1 MFGATPSSSV
11 LLPDMTR
18 PGPTFQSALL
28 AGVSADNAPL
38 ITELEDLDIQVTAAT
53 HAAEAIE
60 FATQIEPD
68 LVVVGEELDAD
79 PSQVLSAIR
88 AAAPGAPI
96 VYLLSAPHLRRAAF
110 LVSLGMDDVI
120 IPPHRGESIVFR
132 ASMAPLLA
140 RRKDPKSGADTI
152 RVDRFSRTV
161 LTGDHPVAL
170 TTREFQL
177 LECLVDARGRVVS
190 REHLLKEIWGDEQD
204 NEAVLDAT
212 VHRLRRKLEV
222 DVSTPRILV
231 TVRGLGYRIEA
242 GRIWISGP

>member
-1 MFGATPSSSV
+1 MI
-11 LLPDMTR
+11 R
-18 PGPTFQSALL
+18 PGPGFKSVLL
-28 AGVSADNAPL
+28 AGVP
-38 ITELEDLDIQVTAAT
+38 TEGGDLLEELASLDLSVELAS

-60 FATQIEPD
+60 FATQSEPD
-68 LVVVGEELDAD
+68 LVVLGEELDAD
-79 PSQVLSAIR
+79 PSQVISAIR
-88 AAAPGAPI
+88 AAAPRAPI
-96 VYLLSAPHLRRAAF
+96 VYLLSAPHIRRAAF

-120 IPPHRGESIVFR
+120 IPPHRGEAILFR

-140 RRKDPKSGADTI
+140 RKKDPRSGADTI

-161 LTGDHPVAL
+161 LTGEHPVAL

-177 LECLVDARGRVVS
+177 LERLVDARGRVVS
-190 REHLLKEIWGDEQD
+190 REDLLKEIWGDTQD

-242 GRIWISGP
+242 GRIWISGA

>member
-1 MFGATPSSSV
+1 MFGVPSSST
-11 LLPDMTR
+11 LLPDLTR
-18 PGPTFQSALL
+18 PGAGFRSALL
-28 AGVSADNAPL
+28 AGVPADYGSL
-38 ITELEDLDIQVTAAT
+38 IAELETLELEVTTAG

-60 FATQIEPD
+60 FATQVEPD
-68 LVVVGEELDAD
+68 LVILGEELDAD

-88 AAAPGAPI
+88 AAAPGAPV
-96 VYLLSAPHLRRAAF
+96 VYLLSAPLLRRAAF
-110 LVSLGMDDVI
+110 LISLGMDDVI
-120 IPPHRGESIVFR
+120 IPPHRGESIIFR
-132 ASMAPLLA
+132 ATVAPLLA
-140 RRKDPKSGADTI
+140 RRKDGRSSADTI

-161 LTGDHPVAL
+161 LTGEHPVAL

-177 LECLVDARGRVVS
+177 LECLVDSRGRVVS
-190 REHLLKEIWGDEQD
+190 REHLLREIWGNEQD

>member
-1 MFGATPSSSV
+1 MI
-11 LLPDMTR
+11 R
-18 PGPTFQSALL
+18 PGPSLKSALL
-28 AGVSADNAPL
+28 AGVPAENGHLVD
-38 ITELEDLDIQVTAAT
+38 ELESLELTVWSAA

-60 FATQIEPD
+60 LAAQAEPD
-68 LVVVGEELDAD
+68 LVVLGEELDAD
-79 PSQVLSAIR
+79 PSQVISAIR
-88 AAAPGAPI
+88 AAAPRAPI
-96 VYLLSAPHLRRAAF
+96 VYLLSAPLIRRAAF
-110 LVSLGMDDVI
+110 LISLGMDDVI
-120 IPPHRGESIVFR
+120 IPPHRGESILFR

-140 RRKDPKSGADTI
+140 RKKDPRSGVDTI

-161 LTGDHPVAL
+161 LTGEHPVAL

-177 LECLVDARGRVVS
+177 LERLVDARGRVVS
-190 REHLLKEIWGDEQD
+190 REDLLREIWGESQD

-242 GRIWISGP
+242 GRIWISGA

>member
-1 MFGATPSSSV
+1 
-11 LLPDMTR
+11 MTR

-28 AGVSADNAPL
+28 AGVPADNRQL
-38 ITELEDLDIQVTAAT
+38 MREFKDLDVEVTVAE

-68 LVVVGEELDAD
+68 LVVLGEELDAD

-88 AAAPGAPI
+88 AAAPGAPV

-140 RRKDPKSGADTI
+140 RRKDGKTGADTI
-152 RVDRFSRTV
+152 RVDRFSRTI
-161 LTGDHPVAL
+161 LTGEHPVAL

-190 REHLLKEIWGDEQD
+190 RDHLLHEIWGTSQD

-242 GRIWISGP
+242 GRIWISGA